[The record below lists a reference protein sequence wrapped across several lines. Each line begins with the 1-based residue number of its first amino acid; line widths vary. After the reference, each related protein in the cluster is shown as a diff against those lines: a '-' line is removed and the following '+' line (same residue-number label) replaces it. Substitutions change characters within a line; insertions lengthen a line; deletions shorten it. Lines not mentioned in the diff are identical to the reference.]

1 MRLRPETWETGELE
15 THHSWWKFKICQIRT
30 NTAATGLFLL
40 DLEQHR
46 SLQHDYSRCHFVR
59 KIPDVKQHRCYET
72 VHRSIRSEQESQ
84 HVPHLEQHPYH
95 MRFNSFVRFDH
106 PDLKQHSCYRTVYG
120 SIRFIM
126 YYYNLLRFFFFFFCV
141 VFILEHLASPSS
153 NTSHC
158 LLSTEH
164 VRRPPRG
171 ALAFY
176 TYSCLVASKGA

>member
-1 MRLRPETWETGELE
+1 MA
-15 THHSWWKFKICQIRT
+15 KVKICQIWR
-30 NTAATGLFLL
+30 NTAAPGLLCIP
-40 DLEQHR
+40 DLEQYRYSSNRTVYGSFR
-46 SLQHDYSRCHFVR
+46 SEDSRCGATPLLRDCVR
-59 KIPDVKQHRCYET
+59 VNSFGTGSQHIPDLEQNPYHMLVNSFVKFDNPDLRQHRCYG
-72 VHRSIRSEQESQ
+72 
-84 HVPHLEQHPYH
+84 
-95 MRFNSFVRFDH
+95 
-106 PDLKQHSCYRTVYG
+106 TVYG

-126 YYYNLLRFFFFFFCV
+126 YYYNLLRFFYFFFCV